1 MVYQPRNVQPQ
12 GTSIDVAKDNTFSLE
27 VQTNSYVSAYQLFIN
42 DFDNNEIYSDAKT
55 SLGKPLYNGDTL
67 SIPVDTSI
75 EHLKNG
81 SDYKWKVRLYQ
92 TDVDMLITYGFV
104 QKSYSSSQVYLQRN
118 INIKDGMVLVIN
130 NESITIVSY
139 DILTG
144 EAELADSFSFTP
156 SEGTQYQIYSDFIET
171 VPDYVFYAR
180 ETPIISILDVP
191 ESLTLKY
198 YTFQGSYVQSDNV
211 PIIYHQFNLYVKND
225 DGSTTLLDTSG
236 RVYSANLSYTYDGF
250 RSGST
255 YYIEMITEN
264 DMGIISKT
272 ELYSFTV
279 SYDVVEYLQQ
289 PSATFDSSQNAIDVS
304 WTAPTENIGTSD
316 GTINYLYNVPYSGV
330 NSLYTKTYD
339 VKWVNDDGLCGL
351 PDDFNLTLQFSPDG
365 NFFYDDN
372 GTYQER
378 VVLVDTLTDSSDD
391 SGKFQIIIDKNK
403 LIFTQE
409 PSLSL
414 EGYFYTN
421 RVQTF
426 VLTTTGVAQANSDYI
441 WDDDATWSDDY
452 IWTEGGT
459 SLEQV
464 CNHWWKVQITKNT
477 ITIEEIF
484 PA

>member
-12 GTSIDVAKDNTFSLE
+12 GTSIDVTKDNTFSLE
-27 VQTNSYVSAYQLFIN
+27 VQTNSYISAYQLFIN
-42 DFDNNEIYSDAKT
+42 GFDNNEIYAGAKT
-55 SLGKPLYNGDTL
+55 PLSELLYNGDILYVPVSASIGKL
-67 SIPVDTSI
+67 S
-75 EHLKNG
+75 NG
-81 SDYKWKVRLYQ
+81 SDYKWRVRLYQ
-92 TDVDMLITYGFV
+92 PNVDMLITYGLIQV
-104 QKSYSSSQVYLQRN
+104 SSSASTIYLQKN
-118 INIKDGMVLVIN
+118 INIKDGMVVVIN
-130 NESITIVSY
+130 DESITILSY

-144 EAELADSFSFTP
+144 KAELADSFSSAP
-156 SEGTQYQIYSDFIET
+156 QKGTQYQIYSDFIET

-180 ETPIISILDVP
+180 ETPNVSILDIP

-236 RVYSANLSYTYDGF
+236 KVYSANLSYTYDGF

-264 DMGIISKT
+264 DMGIISTT
-272 ELYSFTV
+272 ELYSFAV

-304 WTAPTENIGTSD
+304 WTAPTENTGTSD
-316 GTINYLYNVPYSGV
+316 GAINYLYNVPYSGV

-339 VKWVNDDGLCGL
+339 VKWTNEDGLCEL
-351 PDDFNLTLQFSPDG
+351 PDDFNLTFQFSPDG

-378 VVLVDTLTDSSDD
+378 VILVDTLTDSSDD

-421 RVQTF
+421 RAQTF
-426 VLTTTGVAQANSDYI
+426 VLTATGVAQANSDYI
-441 WDDDATWSDDY
+441 WDDTATWNDNY

-459 SLEQV
+459 SLEQI
-464 CNHWWKVQITKNT
+464 CNHWWKVQITKNN